1 MDDEI
6 PKDATPER
14 KKAIAKALMQYEMKH
29 ACSEDNMS
37 EEGEME
43 MEEGEFEMEEGES
56 EIESQSD
63 KDVEEGNT
71 PPELIPIEKGKKKAT
86 KSAESKP
93 VKEVKAGQKRTRAQ
107 AEIESDVE
115 SSGEDESS
123 SESSLDSDMDT
134 EELEELEA

>member
-29 ACSEDNMS
+29 AQENMS